1 MIDTYFK
8 RPILW
13 DYLITL
19 IIISIIAY
27 FQFKGFYSLPTLPKV
42 ISVTNDIGTI
52 GLTVSGF
59 IITIITILL
68 TLRSGQILS
77 EEDLKNDSP
86 PFKIFLASPLYSKS
100 IKILKYGVYS
110 LVIVAICSYIL
121 KMAIPECY
129 LQYLQYF
136 NVLGLIVIVTTFL
149 RSFYVLGM
157 ILKMQ
162 DNK

>member
-1 MIDTYFK
+1 MIDLYFK

-19 IIISIIAY
+19 IIISTIAFCQY
-27 FQFKGFYSLPTLPKV
+27 KGFYSLPPVSKV

-52 GLTVSGF
+52 GFTVSGF

-68 TLRSGQILS
+68 TLRSGQILT
-77 EEDLKNDSP
+77 EEELKNDSP

-100 IKILKYGVYS
+100 INLLKYGVYS
-110 LVIVAICSYIL
+110 LVITAICSYIF
-121 KMAIPECY
+121 KMAISECY
-129 LQYLQYF
+129 IQFLQYF
-136 NVLGLIVIVTTFL
+136 NILGLIVIVTTFL